1 MTPGDILMTRKPW
14 RRAALVSALLVL
26 ATAAQ
31 ADTPEE
37 SARAYFNALK
47 STGLGAV
54 ADFTHPA
61 ELQRFKAMVLP
72 IYQAEAQAGQGELR
86 KLTFGAEATLA
97 QVESAEP
104 AAFMR
109 GFMNIIASR
118 AGAVGLQFESIE
130 VLGSV
135 AEGETVHV
143 LTRMRMAASPMT
155 ITKMEVVSLKKQ
167 GEDWKLMLSG
177 QFEGMAQALAG
188 RMKPKE

>member
-1 MTPGDILMTRKPW
+1 MACTPW
-14 RRAALVSALLVL
+14 RRAATIATLLVL
-26 ATAAQ
+26 AAAAQ
-31 ADTPEE
+31 AGTPEE
-37 SARAYFNALK
+37 SARAYFTALK
-47 STGLGAV
+47 SAGMGAV

-109 GFMNIIASR
+109 GFMNIIANR

-143 LTRMRMAASPMT
+143 LTRMRMAASPVT
-155 ITKMEVVSLKKQ
+155 ITKLEVVSMKKL
-167 GEDWKLMLSG
+167 GDDWKLMLSG
-177 QFEGMAQALAG
+177 QFEGMAQALSG

>member
-1 MTPGDILMTRKPW
+1 MFRKPW
-14 RRAALVSALLVL
+14 RFIALGTVLLVL
-26 ATAAQ
+26 ATAAK
-31 ADTPEE
+31 AGTPED

-47 STGLGAV
+47 STGIGAV

-61 ELQRFKAMVLP
+61 ELLRFKAMVLP

-109 GFMNIIASR
+109 SFMNIIASR

-155 ITKMEVVSLKKQ
+155 ITKMEVVSLKKL

-177 QFEGMAQALAG
+177 QFEGIAQALAG